1 MKRFL
6 YQLRTYGWYNTLL
19 GVGKTEEKPPVSP
32 KNRITTNLTANVI
45 LMQERLKGTSD
56 FNVRELIVG
65 GVKLNVFT
73 NEGMTNIQ
81 TFNDS
86 MLRLVEY
93 YKDRQDA
100 GPDEIYQFI
109 ETRMLFAAEMK
120 DVYTFEDL
128 LKMMMSGFVVI
139 LIDGMDRAIVM
150 AAQGFQYRSISE
162 PSSEINVRG
171 SREGFTE
178 PIKINMSM
186 IRRRI
191 KSGAL
196 HFEMMKIGDMGQTD
210 VCLAYLDG
218 VASPRLLEGIRSRLS
233 KIDFKLI
240 LNSGYIQPFLESVRG
255 SLFSDVGYTERPDTV
270 CAKIYEGR
278 VAVLIDGTPFA
289 LIVPYLFS
297 ENFQS
302 MDDYTHKPYYATA
315 IRMLKYI
322 AFVITILLPGVYV
335 AMGTYHPE
343 LFPPALLFNI
353 VSSQETTPFP
363 MVIEALIIHFIYEV
377 LQEAGL
383 RLPRPIGHAV
393 SIVGSLVIGEAAVSA
408 GLIGSPMVIVVALT
422 AISSFVVPSLQE
434 VASVLKFA
442 FIIIGGAL
450 GLYGIALGGA
460 MVMVNACA
468 LTAFGVPYL
477 APIAPFNAYS
487 MRDVFARAGMKTLQ
501 KKQAKVDEL
510 NGVHLDSQNDQ

>member
-45 LMQERLKGTSD
+45 LIQEWLKGTSD

-86 MLRLVEY
+86 MLRLVEHY
-93 YKDRQDA
+93 RDRQDA

-128 LKMMMSGFVVI
+128 LKMMMSGFVVV

-196 HFEMMKIGDMGQTD
+196 HFEMMKIGNMGQTD

-218 VASPRLLEGIRSRLS
+218 VASPSLLEGIRSRLS
-233 KIDFKLI
+233 KIDF
-240 LNSGYIQPFLESVRG
+240 
-255 SLFSDVGYTERPDTV
+255 
-270 CAKIYEGR
+270 
-278 VAVLIDGTPFA
+278 
-289 LIVPYLFS
+289 
-297 ENFQS
+297 
-302 MDDYTHKPYYATA
+302 
-315 IRMLKYI
+315 
-322 AFVITILLPGVYV
+322 
-335 AMGTYHPE
+335 
-343 LFPPALLFNI
+343 
-353 VSSQETTPFP
+353 
-363 MVIEALIIHFIYEV
+363 
-377 LQEAGL
+377 
-383 RLPRPIGHAV
+383 
-393 SIVGSLVIGEAAVSA
+393 
-408 GLIGSPMVIVVALT
+408 
-422 AISSFVVPSLQE
+422 
-434 VASVLKFA
+434 
-442 FIIIGGAL
+442 
-450 GLYGIALGGA
+450 
-460 MVMVNACA
+460 
-468 LTAFGVPYL
+468 
-477 APIAPFNAYS
+477 
-487 MRDVFARAGMKTLQ
+487 
-501 KKQAKVDEL
+501 
-510 NGVHLDSQNDQ
+510 